1 MLLKKLHQ
9 HNIIQYG
16 DFTLKSGQRSEIYVD
31 MRKVIS
37 IPSLHRDICE
47 QLSKCIDPSI
57 DIICGTPYGAVSYA
71 SHVSITNNIPMI
83 FLRKEKKQHGTKRLI
98 EGSYRPKQKVFLI
111 EDVTTTGGSVRE
123 SAKILEDHGL
133 EVAQIVTVLS
143 RSENPFMMHKKI
155 PIRPLCHIQTKPVP
169 SKL

>member
-9 HNIIQYG
+9 HNIIKYG

-133 EVAQIVTVLS
+133 EVAQITTILS
-143 RSENPFMMHKKI
+143 RRNDEYLTYKNI
-155 PIRPLCHIQTKPVP
+155 PIRSLCHIRTKPFS

>member
-16 DFTLKSGQRSEIYVD
+16 DFTLKSGQRSNIYVD

-37 IPSLHRDICE
+37 IPSLHREICE
-47 QLSKCIDPSI
+47 QLSKCIHPDI

-71 SHVSITNNIPMI
+71 SHVSITNDIPMI
-83 FLRKEKKQHGTKRLI
+83 FLRKEAKQHGTKRMI
-98 EGSYRPKQKVFLI
+98 EGSYKPKSKVFLI

-123 SAKILEDHGL
+123 SAKILEQHGL
-133 EVAQIVTVLS
+133 EVAQIVTILS
-143 RSENPFMMHKKI
+143 RSENEYLTYKSV
-155 PIRPLCHIQTKPVP
+155 PIIPLCYIRTQHM
-169 SKL
+169 SSNL